1 MKLFVTFSHRRPYI
15 DEMMTNDMDFV
26 REYARS
32 GSEEAFATLVSRHV
46 NLVNSV
52 AVRRVHDIH
61 LAEEITQAVF
71 IILARKAGS
80 LNSKT
85 ILSAWLCRTA
95 QYAAADAVKIQLR
108 RQRREQEM
116 HMETVL
122 NQNEPQSRDWTEIA
136 PVLDAAM
143 SQLGEKD
150 HCAIVLRFFEGKDLK
165 QVGAAL
171 GVSENV
177 AKTRVS
183 RATEKLRKLFI
194 KRGITLSA
202 AAIAGAVSANS
213 VQAAQIGLA
222 TSVTVAAVKG
232 TSVTTSTL
240 TIIKTILKIMAWT
253 KFKTA
258 VLGVV
263 IALLATG
270 AATIVI
276 RTVIAQ
282 TNAGEA
288 PPKTSI
294 FALAGYAT
302 PEAGYKSLLWE
313 MSQGNLDRILA
324 ACTPERAKNL
334 RAKLEGKSD
343 DEIRQRM
350 IEEANHMVAYQLAQK
365 EVISDSEVRLH
376 LLVQP
381 YPGHPR
387 VGNDVQD
394 MQKIGS
400 EWKYAGKYGV
410 DIKEQ

>member
-1 MKLFVTFSHRRPYI
+1 
-15 DEMMTNDMDFV
+15 MMTDDMDLV
-26 REYARS
+26 QEYARS
-32 GSEEAFATLVSRHV
+32 GSEQAFATLVSRHV

-52 AVRRVHDIH
+52 AVRQVHDIH

-95 QYAAADAVKIQLR
+95 QYAAADAVKIQRR

-116 HMETVL
+116 HMETTL

-136 PVLDAAM
+136 PVLDSAM

-165 QVGAAL
+165 RVGAAL
-171 GVSENV
+171 GVSENT
-177 AKTRVS
+177 AKSRVS
-183 RATEKLRKLFI
+183 RATEKLRKLFM

-222 TSVTVAAVKG
+222 TSVTVAAIKG
-232 TSVTTSTL
+232 TNVTTSTL
-240 TIIKTILKIMAWT
+240 TIIKATIKIMTWT
-253 KFKTA
+253 KFKA
-258 VLGVV
+258 AFAGVV
-263 IALLATG
+263 AALLATG

-276 RTVIAQ
+276 QTVIAQ
-282 TNAGEA
+282 SNVGEA
-288 PPKTSI
+288 PSKTSA

-302 PEAGYKSLLWE
+302 PEAAYKSLLWE
-313 MSQGNLDRILA
+313 MSTGNLERSLD
-324 ACTPERAKNL
+324 ACTPEQAKRL
-334 RAKLEGKSD
+334 RSKLQGKSD
-343 DEIRQRM
+343 DEIRQGL
-350 IEEANHMVAYQLAQK
+350 IEEANHRVAYQLTQK
-365 EVISDSEVRLH
+365 EVISESEVRLH

-394 MQKIGS
+394 MQKIGND
-400 EWKYAGKYGV
+400 WKYAGKYGV

>member
-1 MKLFVTFSHRRPYI
+1 
-15 DEMMTNDMDFV
+15 MMTNDMDFV

-350 IEEANHMVAYQLAQK
+350 IEEANHMVA
-365 EVISDSEVRLH
+365 
-376 LLVQP
+376 
-381 YPGHPR
+381 
-387 VGNDVQD
+387 
-394 MQKIGS
+394 
-400 EWKYAGKYGV
+400 
-410 DIKEQ
+410 

>member
-1 MKLFVTFSHRRPYI
+1 
-15 DEMMTNDMDFV
+15 MMTNDMDFV

>member
-1 MKLFVTFSHRRPYI
+1 M
-15 DEMMTNDMDFV
+15 
-26 REYARS
+26 
-32 GSEEAFATLVSRHV
+32 
-46 NLVNSV
+46 
-52 AVRRVHDIH
+52 
-61 LAEEITQAVF
+61 
-71 IILARKAGS
+71 
-80 LNSKT
+80 
-85 ILSAWLCRTA
+85 
-95 QYAAADAVKIQLR
+95 
-108 RQRREQEM
+108 
-116 HMETVL
+116 
-122 NQNEPQSRDWTEIA
+122 
-136 PVLDAAM
+136 
-143 SQLGEKD
+143 
-150 HCAIVLRFFEGKDLK
+150 
-165 QVGAAL
+165 
-171 GVSENV
+171 
-177 AKTRVS
+177 
-183 RATEKLRKLFI
+183 

-222 TSVTVAAVKG
+222 TSVTVAAIKG
-232 TSVTTSTL
+232 TNVTTSTL
-240 TIIKTILKIMAWT
+240 TIIKATIKIMTWT
-253 KFKTA
+253 KFKA
-258 VLGVV
+258 AFAGVV
-263 IALLATG
+263 AALLATG